1 MMIMMINDGD
11 GNDGDHND
19 YQDYGHSDNVDYDHY
34 HEEGASVG
42 TQSHLA
48 SREARLWHCCHDSH
62 SQADHQYI
70 QIMVSSTQHS
80 TKVLCKSRLKVWPN
94 PMVSWLSTPEQV
106 DQAGPQ

>member
-1 MMIMMINDGD
+1 MINDGD

-62 SQADHQYI
+62 SQEDHHQYI
-70 QIMVSSTQHS
+70 QLMVSCAQCTRCNA
-80 TKVLCKSRLKVWPN
+80 TVLVSFSLTLGAAAEPLTLPMCQLK
-94 PMVSWLSTPEQV
+94 
-106 DQAGPQ
+106 DD